1 MTLDLTGQKYGRLT
15 VIKEVE
21 RKGYTRRWQCKCDCG
36 NEQVV
41 VVTQPNLRNNHT
53 TSCGCVQKEK
63 ASISNSKDLVL
74 KRFGKL
80 TVVQSTDKRINRK
93 IVWEC
98 KCDCG
103 ELTNVST
110 DKLLLGTTTSCGCAR
125 VDAGIQVQQKLQTD
139 LTVDGVIIP
148 TLTRKARIDNKT
160 GVKGVSLVP
169 LKNGTEKYKAM
180 ISIKGKTVYLGRF
193 DTLEEAKIA
202 RKKAE
207 EHYHKPYIDSLEDK
221 EK

>member
-36 NEQVV
+36 NERVV

-53 TSCGCVQKEK
+53 TSCGCVRKEK
-63 ASISNSKDLVL
+63 ASISNSKDLVS

-180 ISIKGKTVYLGRF
+180 ISIKGKTIYLGRF

-207 EHYHKPYIDSLEDK
+207 EHYHKPYIDSLEDT